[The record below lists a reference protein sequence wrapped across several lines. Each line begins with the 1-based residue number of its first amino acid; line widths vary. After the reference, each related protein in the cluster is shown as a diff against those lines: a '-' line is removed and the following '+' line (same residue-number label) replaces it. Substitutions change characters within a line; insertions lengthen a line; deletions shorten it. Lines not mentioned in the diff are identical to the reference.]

1 MMFSEM
7 VIGTSFVNIFKIGT
21 ILVIIFGIGTIS
33 VISPSIYPEN

>member
-1 MMFSEM
+1 MLSEM

-33 VISPSIYPEN
+33 VISPKK